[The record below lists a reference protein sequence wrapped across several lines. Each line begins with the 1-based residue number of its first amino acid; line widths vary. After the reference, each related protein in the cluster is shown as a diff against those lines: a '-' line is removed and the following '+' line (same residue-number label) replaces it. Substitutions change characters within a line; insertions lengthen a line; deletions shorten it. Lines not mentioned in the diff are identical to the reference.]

1 MKFKIKRSVLLS
13 ALSNVSRA
21 VSQKVPLPSLT
32 GIKFDLTED
41 SLTLTGSDSDITIQT
56 TITDHLEVINPGA
69 VVLSSK
75 YILEIIR
82 KMDSDEVDISIVDG
96 TLTRIQGGS
105 AKFSLNGSPAGDY
118 PRVDLTKKG
127 VHVVIR
133 SFVLRNI
140 IEKTVFATSDKE
152 TRPVLTGV
160 NFKASGTHL
169 TALATDSYRVA
180 ENIVELGEEQSFNI
194 VVPKKSL
201 QEISRIIEKDALID
215 VYVEDHKILF
225 VIDNYVILSRLID
238 GTFPDTTKLLATS
251 YDYALE
257 VDANVLL
264 SAVDRA
270 ALLSEGENNIVT
282 LNMEPDQVKLT
293 SQQQEIGSVEEH
305 LDNAVYQGDPLE
317 ISFSARYLADAIRS
331 INTSTIRMQFKGVMK
346 PIVITDV
353 EKDDNIQ
360 VILPVRTY
368 Y

>member
-32 GIKFDLTED
+32 GIKFDLTEEG
-41 SLTLTGSDSDITIQT
+41 LTLTGSDSDITIQT
-56 TITDHLEVINPGA
+56 TITEHLEVIDPGA

-82 KMDSDEVDISIVDG
+82 KIDSDEVLISIVDG
-96 TLTRIQGGS
+96 TLTRIEGGS

-118 PRVDLTKKG
+118 PRVDLSKKG
-127 VHVVIR
+127 VHVVIK
-133 SFVLRNI
+133 SFTLRDI

-152 TRPVLTGV
+152 TRPILTGV
-160 NFKASGTHL
+160 NFKAAGTQL

-238 GTFPDTTKLLATS
+238 GTFPDTTKLLAPS
-251 YDYALE
+251 YDYSLE
-257 VDANVLL
+257 VNAGILL

-282 LNMEPDQVKLT
+282 LNMEGEKVKLT
-293 SQQQEIGSVEEH
+293 SQSQEIGSVEEN
-305 LDNAVYQGDPLE
+305 LANAFYKGDQLE
-317 ISFSARYLADAIRS
+317 ISFSAKYLTDAIRS
-331 INTSTIRMQFKGVMK
+331 INTDTIKMQFKGTMK

-353 EKDDNIQ
+353 ERDDNIQ

-368 Y
+368 